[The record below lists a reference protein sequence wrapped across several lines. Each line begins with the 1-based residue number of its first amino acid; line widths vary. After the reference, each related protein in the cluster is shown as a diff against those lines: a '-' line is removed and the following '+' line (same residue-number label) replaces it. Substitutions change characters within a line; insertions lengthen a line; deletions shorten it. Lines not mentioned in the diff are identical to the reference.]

1 MAGERRQAKGTCKAR
16 EVATAEFVTL
26 REPGQLTSGR
36 VRTVAEELGVG
47 TRTVWQWAVGLV
59 KDCLSR

>member
-26 REPGQLTSGR
+26 REPGWLTSGR

-47 TRTVWQWAVGLV
+47 TRTVWRWVAGVLS
-59 KDCLSR
+59 DRLSR